1 MPRLFQELRYAARAC
16 ARAPLVSSLAILAFA
31 LGIGITTAVF
41 SIFSGVLLK
50 PLPFPRA
57 DRLVIAYDT
66 QPACSDCPA
75 SYPKYIDWKSRNHVF
90 SAIGGLASASFVLTG
105 RGDPEQVI
113 AARGTATLADV
124 FQLQP
129 ALGRWFS
136 EAEDQPGGRKVVV
149 LAHPFWLI
157 HFNGD
162 PNVLGQTLRLDG
174 EPYEIIGVMP
184 ASFQMRRSALF
195 VPLARKLDPATRGSH
210 FLQTFA
216 RLKDGVTV
224 ETAAKDMRA
233 LGVRLAREFGHNHGI
248 DVRSYIEAMV
258 GNVRLP
264 LQVLLA
270 SVFVV
275 LLIGCANVANLL
287 LASGVSRRRELG
299 IRLALGARQGDLA
312 RQLTFESLL
321 LAALGGA
328 LGVLLAFGMLRMF
341 LVLAGT
347 QLPRASTLAIDGR
360 VLTFT
365 AVITLTVGVFCGLW
379 PLLRLRAGE
388 LASAVREGDTRTG
401 TGGGR
406 RFGNGLVVAEVALAC
421 ALLVGGGLLV
431 KNLVLLQSRDAGIRP
446 ERLIAFDIALPG
458 ERYRAPDAMRAF
470 YREFHERL
478 SHMRGVERV
487 GFISHLPM
495 YRFGYNGEMEIEGKM
510 PWPANEAPLVEY
522 RWLHGEYFQA
532 MGIPLLRGRLLD
544 DRDRPGSTAVVINH
558 AMAEKFWPGQDP
570 LGKRFGQGRDR
581 SQWYQV
587 VGVVGDV
594 RSYGLARPTPYEFYR
609 SIEEEPRAAMTVVMK
624 SGTPDAASLVP
635 AARQILRTIDPGLPV
650 THVQSLDDVMAESL
664 GQQRFLSALTGLF
677 AALAAL
683 LAMVGVYGVMAYN
696 VRRQR
701 RELGIRL
708 AMGADRAA
716 VRNLI
721 VRRGLGLAA
730 SGIAIGTGAAWLF
743 TGMLGAVLDDVAPRD
758 PSIIAGTAGLL
769 VAAALLA
776 SYLPARS
783 AGRLDPMIV
792 LREG

>member
-1 MPRLFQELRYAARAC
+1 
-16 ARAPLVSSLAILAFA
+16 
-31 LGIGITTAVF
+31 
-41 SIFSGVLLK
+41 
-50 PLPFPRA
+50 
-57 DRLVIAYDT
+57 
-66 QPACSDCPA
+66 
-75 SYPKYIDWKSRNHVF
+75 
-90 SAIGGLASASFVLTG
+90 
-105 RGDPEQVI
+105 
-113 AARGTATLADV
+113 
-124 FQLQP
+124 
-129 ALGRWFS
+129 
-136 EAEDQPGGRKVVV
+136 
-149 LAHPFWLI
+149 
-157 HFNGD
+157 
-162 PNVLGQTLRLDG
+162 
-174 EPYEIIGVMP
+174 
-184 ASFQMRRSALF
+184 
-195 VPLARKLDPATRGSH
+195 
-210 FLQTFA
+210 
-216 RLKDGVTV
+216 
-224 ETAAKDMRA
+224 
-233 LGVRLAREFGHNHGI
+233 
-248 DVRSYIEAMV
+248 
-258 GNVRLP
+258 
-264 LQVLLA
+264 
-270 SVFVV
+270 
-275 LLIGCANVANLL
+275 
-287 LASGVSRRRELG
+287 
-299 IRLALGARQGDLA
+299 
-312 RQLTFESLL
+312 
-321 LAALGGA
+321 
-328 LGVLLAFGMLRMF
+328 
-341 LVLAGT
+341 
-347 QLPRASTLAIDGR
+347 
-360 VLTFT
+360 
-365 AVITLTVGVFCGLW
+365 
-379 PLLRLRAGE
+379 
-388 LASAVREGDTRTG
+388 
-401 TGGGR
+401 
-406 RFGNGLVVAEVALAC
+406 
-421 ALLVGGGLLV
+421 V

-470 YREFHERL
+470 YREFYERL
-478 SHMRGVERV
+478 SHVRGVERV

-510 PWPANEAPLVEY
+510 PWPPNEAPLVEY

-532 MGIPLLRGRLLD
+532 MGIRLLRGRLLD

-609 SIEEEPRAAMTVVMK
+609 SIEEEPFAAMTVVMK
-624 SGTPDAASLVP
+624 SGTPDAAALVP

-721 VRRGLGLAA
+721 VRRGLVLAA

-743 TGMLGAVLDDVAPRD
+743 TGMLGAVLDEVAPRD
-758 PSIIAGTAGLL
+758 PSVFAGTAVAL

-792 LREG
+792 LRDG